1 MRISKLKEL
10 IKASRSKV
18 LKETDSSSKDLLS
31 TLKSKLEEHD
41 WYYMMSDDNRKY
53 LLGLDEQKE
62 LRALLTALGN
72 STEAKELYNK
82 YAPFRKEG
90 PDMRVTEDV
99 NEGSELEIPTATL
112 TKANNQVKSLS
123 TMSSLLLNLY
133 DTIQTKEQID
143 FSKNSKFK
151 RALDLLRDL
160 TDEKSESSAKVAS

>member
-112 TKANNQVKSLS
+112 TKANN
-123 TMSSLLLNLY
+123 
-133 DTIQTKEQID
+133 
-143 FSKNSKFK
+143 
-151 RALDLLRDL
+151 
-160 TDEKSESSAKVAS
+160 